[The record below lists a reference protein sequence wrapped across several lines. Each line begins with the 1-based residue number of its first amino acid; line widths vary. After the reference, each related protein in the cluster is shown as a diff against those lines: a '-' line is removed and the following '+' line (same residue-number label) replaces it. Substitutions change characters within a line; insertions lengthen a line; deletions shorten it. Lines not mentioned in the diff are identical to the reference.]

1 MEKIKCRELKKKGN
15 LIIEKWI
22 NKNYRIQ
29 KINGGIILRDNW
41 KFREINLYRTY

>member
-1 MEKIKCRELKKKGN
+1 MEKIKCRELEKKGN

-29 KINGGIILRDNW
+29 KINGGLILRDNY
-41 KFREINLYRTY
+41 KFREINLYRAY